1 MEVIIARRKRSYR
14 RCEAF
19 TAAGGKVAPV
29 VCAVCVARF
38 GADVCVCCSNR
49 HASIAGRVCRN
60 CSMKRVRNTQAESA
74 RLVCTDHILIRLVW
88 QPELL
93 RQVRRPVYRRQGARP
108 LVLAMWHWI
117 RRVQVLQHEVLVDRH
132 THELTNVA
140 AMSSTCLSVCLSIDR
155 TTLIINQLVLS
166 TIMPSMLRSTPFWYY
181 YHLILHLSR
190 SQRCIC

>member
-132 THELTNVA
+132 QRTNQRCCNEFN
-140 AMSSTCLSVCLSIDR
+140 MSDVCLSIYLSIELPLSSISWCYPQSCHPCYVR
-155 TTLIINQLVLS
+155 LHFGITII
-166 TIMPSMLRSTPFWYY
+166 
-181 YHLILHLSR
+181 
-190 SQRCIC
+190 